1 MTRDLTAT
9 VAIVQE
15 TEPLVE
21 LLPLL
26 TRRLDDVAKL
36 LRREGVMEQEWKEL
50 QRRQETVETLL
61 QSNRSLVE
69 EVGTRCGCDVVEGAD
84 AEGDSGDEGAPRLP
98 VVKLVG
104 HLFVHQSHVSVSGTF
119 IVWLFHCHSNT
130 GARSPNPSFVDSPR

>member
-36 LRREGVMEQEWKEL
+36 LRREGVMEQERKEL
-50 QRRQETVETLL
+50 QWRQETVETLL

-69 EVGTRCGCDVVEGAD
+69 ELKERMRREIPEMKALL
-84 AEGDSGDEGAPRLP
+84 DSL
-98 VVKLVG
+98 L
-104 HLFVHQSHVSVSGTF
+104 
-119 IVWLFHCHSNT
+119 SN
-130 GARSPNPSFVDSPR
+130 

>member
-36 LRREGVMEQEWKEL
+36 LRREGVMEQELKEL

-69 EVGTRCGCDVVEGAD
+69 EV
-84 AEGDSGDEGAPRLP
+84 
-98 VVKLVG
+98 
-104 HLFVHQSHVSVSGTF
+104 
-119 IVWLFHCHSNT
+119 
-130 GARSPNPSFVDSPR
+130 

>member
-21 LLPLL
+21 LLPQL

-36 LRREGVMEQEWKEL
+36 LRREGVMEQELKEL

-69 EVGTRCGCDVVEGAD
+69 EVGTR
-84 AEGDSGDEGAPRLP
+84 
-98 VVKLVG
+98 
-104 HLFVHQSHVSVSGTF
+104 
-119 IVWLFHCHSNT
+119 
-130 GARSPNPSFVDSPR
+130 

>member
-9 VAIVQE
+9 VVIVQE

-36 LRREGVMEQEWKEL
+36 LRREGVMEQELKEL

-61 QSNRSLVE
+61 QSNHSLVE
-69 EVGTRCGCDVVEGAD
+69 EVGA
-84 AEGDSGDEGAPRLP
+84 
-98 VVKLVG
+98 
-104 HLFVHQSHVSVSGTF
+104 
-119 IVWLFHCHSNT
+119 
-130 GARSPNPSFVDSPR
+130 

>member
-1 MTRDLTAT
+1 MTAT

-21 LLPLL
+21 LLPQL

-36 LRREGVMEQEWKEL
+36 LRREGVMAQELKEL

-69 EVGTRCGCDVVEGAD
+69 EVGTR
-84 AEGDSGDEGAPRLP
+84 
-98 VVKLVG
+98 
-104 HLFVHQSHVSVSGTF
+104 
-119 IVWLFHCHSNT
+119 
-130 GARSPNPSFVDSPR
+130 

>member
-21 LLPLL
+21 LLPQL

-36 LRREGVMEQEWKEL
+36 LRREGVMAQELKEL

-69 EVGTRCGCDVVEGAD
+69 EVGTR
-84 AEGDSGDEGAPRLP
+84 
-98 VVKLVG
+98 
-104 HLFVHQSHVSVSGTF
+104 
-119 IVWLFHCHSNT
+119 
-130 GARSPNPSFVDSPR
+130 